1 MIMQGV
7 LASRWI
13 NALAG
18 LAGGILLG
26 FGLGRFANELRYG
39 RGVSAPYA
47 MLSVMGLLLLWWA
60 LSERRKAD
68 PDDPESELDGSH
80 TLE

>member
-1 MIMQGV
+1 MGDW

-13 NALAG
+13 NAVAG
-18 LAGGILLG
+18 LVGGCLLG
-26 FGLGRFANELRYG
+26 FGLGRFANGLRFG
-39 RGVSAPYA
+39 RGVSLPDAVLA
-47 MLSVMGLLLLWWA
+47 LLGAILLWWA

-80 TLE
+80 TIE

>member
-1 MIMQGV
+1 VKGL

-18 LAGGILLG
+18 LAGGVLLG
-26 FGLGRFANELRYG
+26 FGLGRVANGVRFAGTLPMG
-39 RGVSAPYA
+39 YA
-47 MLSVMGLLLLWWA
+47 VLSVLGLILLWWA

-68 PDDPESELDGSH
+68 PDDPESEMDGSH
-80 TLE
+80 TIE

>member
-1 MIMQGV
+1 MKGM

-13 NALAG
+13 NGVAG

-26 FGLGRFANELRYG
+26 FGLGRFANDLRFAG
-39 RGVSAPYA
+39 RVSILYA
-47 MLSVMGLLLLWWA
+47 VLAVMGLLLLWWA

-68 PDDPESELDGSH
+68 PGDPESELDGSH
-80 TLE
+80 TIE